1 MSDENEIQSEDNL
14 IEWRQIDDVIKAA
27 TSGETDVQL
36 GSHTMQVKL
45 DFKLSKKLPI
55 AEAAEMLAEAVAD
68 LGAKV
73 EVTPGMVNDPA
84 DNELRPGYHILFTGE
99 FGEFETTFVS
109 NEPTITEG
117 EYQLTMQAARG
128 AIAWLIKMSGGADGH
143 E

>member
-27 TSGETDVQL
+27 TSGESAVQL

-73 EVTPGMVNDPA
+73 EVTPGMVVDA
-84 DNELRPGYHILFTGE
+84 DDELKPGYHILFTGE
-99 FGEFETTFVS
+99 FGEFETAFVS
-109 NEPTITEG
+109 DVPTMTEG
-117 EYQLTMQAARG
+117 EYQLTLQGARG
-128 AIAWLIKMSGGADGH
+128 AIGWLIRLIGGADGH